1 MPAKGK
7 KLLKIK
13 RAAAFKNKK
22 LALRRNDKVQIMSGN
37 DSEKI
42 GSVLRIDAAKQR
54 VVIEG
59 ANMRFKHVKK
69 SQQNPQGG
77 RIESEGTIALSNVL
91 LYCEKCGRGVRHRIQ
106 IDGDKKTRACVKC
119 SADLG

>member
-1 MPAKGK
+1 MAARGK

-13 RAAAFKNKK
+13 RAQTFKHKK
-22 LALRRNDKVQIMSGN
+22 VGIRTEDQVQIMTGNESG
-37 DSEKI
+37 KI
-42 GSVLRIDAAKQR
+42 GKILRIDIPKQR

-77 RIESEGTIALSNVL
+77 RIESEATMALSNVL
-91 LYCEKCGRGVRHRIQ
+91 LYCEKCERGRRHRAGT
-106 IDGDKKTRACVKC
+106 DGDKKTRICSKC
-119 SADLG
+119 ETNLG